1 MLETILNWK
10 FEHYD
15 KNNDRSLQDLELE
28 HLFKDIY
35 DLIKVK
41 TFKIQL
47 RQLLNPQDDYSVK
60 MNEWIEYFTE
70 GNPLHK

>member
-1 MLETILNWK
+1 MLELIFNWK

-15 KNNDRSLQDLELE
+15 KNNDHSLQDLELE

-35 DLIKVK
+35 ELIKVK
-41 TFKIQL
+41 TFKVQL

-60 MNEWIEYFTE
+60 MNDWIGYFTE
-70 GNPLHK
+70 GNPLHM